1 MQQGDRNILVAN
13 WLVLKDLLEMS
24 CNINTIYVIDP
35 DEAVHDAI
43 GTLLGSTGMQ
53 VTCFATAEA
62 FIEAGVAD
70 DRKHACLL
78 MEADLPGIGS
88 LALVRKLRQQEL
100 DLPVIV
106 LTSTANHEIVNQ
118 ALKAGAVDVFMKPL
132 AGGYLLDRLKDIG
145 LHADVAVDHP

>member
-53 VTCFATAEA
+53 VACFATAEA

-78 MEADLPGIGS
+78 VEADLPGIGS
-88 LALVRKLRQQEL
+88 LALVRKLRVQDI
-100 DLPVIV
+100 DLPVVV
-106 LTSTANHEIVNQ
+106 LTSTANHEIANQ

-132 AGGYLLDRLKDIG
+132 VGGYLLDRLNDIG